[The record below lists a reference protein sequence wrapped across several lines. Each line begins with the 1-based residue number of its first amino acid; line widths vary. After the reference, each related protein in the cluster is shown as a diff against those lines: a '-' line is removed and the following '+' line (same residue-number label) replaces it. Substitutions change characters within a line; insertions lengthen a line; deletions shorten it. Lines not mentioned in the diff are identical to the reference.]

1 MSWRVVVVSSRAKLE
16 LKLNYLVIRNNE
28 EIKKIHIDE
37 ISVLVIENTGSS
49 ITASLLEALWK
60 KKIAV
65 IFCDAKRNPGAQIIP
80 YYGSFDTSQKV
91 LMQIKWTEHAKQ
103 SVWAEIVKEKI
114 RKQSS
119 CLWKNDESAA
129 LKLLSY
135 IPNVTSGDATNRE
148 GHAAKVYFNALFG
161 SSFSRSE
168 VGYTNAALNYGYSII
183 LSAVARDIVA
193 NGYITQLGLFHH
205 NTFNQ
210 YNLASDIMEPLRP
223 LIDHKVMQLPL
234 GNDELEKEEKLMLVQ
249 VLNEDVLIAERY
261 TTTLNAISI
270 YVKSVFDALEAD
282 DISLIKFYEYEF

>member
-49 ITASLLEALWK
+49 ITVSLLESLWK

-91 LMQIKWTEHAKQ
+91 LVQTKWTEHTKQ

-114 RKQSS
+114 RKQSA
-119 CLWKNDESAA
+119 CLWKHNDFAA
-129 LKLLSY
+129 AKLLGY
-135 IPNVTSGDATNRE
+135 IPNVTLGDTTNRE

-161 SSFSRSE
+161 PSFSRSE

-210 YNLASDIMEPLRP
+210 YNLASDIMEPFRP
-223 LIDHKVMQLPL
+223 LIDHKVMQFPL

-249 VLNEDVLIAERY
+249 VLNEDVFIAERY

-270 YVKSVFDALEAD
+270 YVKSIFDALEAD